1 MGCGDGDGPIEPPP
15 DPPRPATVAVS
26 PDSAGLSALGETVQL
41 QAEVR
46 DQNGQVLA
54 DISVAW
60 ESDGP
65 AVATVD
71 GAGLVTAAGD
81 GRATITASAGEATG
95 TAKVT
100 VAQSADS
107 VSVAPNEAALAALGD
122 TLRLTAAAFDANGH
136 AIEAAEFS
144 WKSDNDAVATVD
156 GAGLVTAAGDGKATI
171 TASAGEATGTAKVTV
186 AQSADSVSVA
196 PNEAALAALGDTL
209 RLTAAAFDAN
219 GHAIEA
225 AEFSWKS
232 DNDAV
237 ATVDG
242 AGLVTAAGDGRAT
255 IIASAGQATGTAEV
269 AVEVVPVPTWIAV
282 APARAT
288 LLMGDTVRLAAE
300 VRDATG
306 ATIRD
311 ATVAWSSGDESVA
324 PVDRAGLVRA
334 VAAGETVITAKSAE
348 LSARARITVVELSDR
363 GALVSLYRSTGGETW
378 LDRTNWLTDAPLGDW
393 YGVTVDSAGR
403 VVRLE
408 LDANNLAGPIP
419 PEIAHLTQ
427 LRRLTLADNTLDGSI
442 PPEIGRL
449 SLLEFLL
456 LSDNNLSGEI
466 PPEVGQLAAMVT
478 MGMSG
483 NRLNGRIPPEIG
495 RLTRLGWLDLGHNDL
510 TGEIPPVLAI
520 PGLQSLIVAGNL
532 LRGPVPSSFLRSG
545 LQWLE
550 MGMPR
555 HRNLYLCLPG
565 TPAFV
570 AWAARSVDHDPRY
583 CNDSDRAALEALH
596 RATGGA
602 GWQNSRRWLADP
614 AVGEWFGVEADS
626 LGRVVTLDLTNNGL
640 SGELPARLGHLAAL
654 TELRIGNNALSGR
667 LPTSLTALSLRE
679 LRYSGTGLCA
689 PADASFRAWLST
701 IAAHVGSGLDCAP
714 TSDRDIL
721 ETLYRAT
728 DGPNW
733 RNRTNWLT
741 GAPLDQWHGVDV
753 DAEGRVTA
761 LQLVD
766 NNLNGVIP
774 PELGRLAHLEDL
786 RLFEN
791 PLTGPIPPE
800 LGNLSRLRRLYLFF
814 TLLRGTIPP
823 ELGNLQALEE
833 LWLERI
839 PLTGPIPPELG
850 RLSKLRFLAASES
863 NLSGSIPA
871 ELGRLSNLE
880 KLYLGGNRL
889 EGSIPRTLGN
899 LSRLNTLNL
908 QGNNLAGSI
917 PAELGGLD
925 RLKYAWLDGN
935 RLTGPVPPE
944 LGGLASATILALANN
959 DLSGGLPGTF
969 GRLSRLEFLM
979 MSNNPRMSGVLPRS
993 LAALDALRAFH
1004 AGGTGL
1010 CAPADPGFQA
1020 WLGTVTDRRVSD
1032 CPTGE
1037 RSKAYLTQAAQSLD
1051 YPVPLV
1057 ADEPALLRVFVTAA
1071 TLTDARIP
1079 PVRATFYHGGAEAHV
1094 AEIAGGSS
1102 PIPTDIEEDRLSK
1115 SANARI
1121 PAGVIRPGL
1130 EMVIEID
1137 PQSTLDPGLGVQRR
1151 IPETGRAAVDVVR
1164 MPPLRLTW
1172 IPMISGDQPDSSI
1185 VATARGLTAGSP
1197 LFREIRTLL
1206 PVGAFELTVH
1216 DPVLTSTRDSGDL
1229 LRQVEAI
1236 RLMEGRGGHYMGTMA
1251 NPTGSLGVAYLP
1263 GRSSVATLGGG
1274 VMAHELGHNMRLF
1287 HAPCGGGGG
1296 LDPFFPSATAS
1307 IGVWGYDIVADRLIP
1322 ATHKDLMSYCHPQ
1335 WISDYSFAKALRY
1348 RLFDERSGAAAASSA
1363 PSLLLWGGVGADG
1376 APLLEPAFV
1385 VDAPAVLPDSGGEHR
1400 IIGLATDGSTFFSV
1414 DFTMPRV
1421 AGDDGRS
1428 SFAFTLPV
1436 RPEWEADL
1444 ASITLSG
1451 PGGSVTLDADTDL
1464 PMTILRNR
1472 GNGQVVGMTRGLPP
1486 PARAAAD
1493 AAGSAGGPA
1502 LDILF
1507 SRGIPDARAAPSAT
1521 PRSPERAD
1529 AVSRPSIL
1537 ARTGSKSTNQD
1548 SSRDLPY
1555 LQPRV
1560 GRAYHAMPSRRIC
1573 SRSSGSCI
1581 ESYRSRSTDCAIGI
1595 RSITTERRARSVNVN
1610 RSPNNAMSTSE
1621 VTVFVPVALDPN
1633 STARSTRSLAA
1644 RAPMIASRCAS
1655 LRPSLMAFAW
1665 RPGFGRVATVQGGS
1679 VP

>member
-1 MGCGDGDGPIEPPP
+1 MTRHRTIVRLLAVLAAAALAKGCGDGDGPIEPPP
-15 DPPRPATVAVS
+15 DTPRPATVAVT
-26 PDSAGLSALGETVQL
+26 PASAVLSALGATVQL

-46 DQNGQVLA
+46 DQNGQVLT

-60 ESDGP
+60 ASDSP
-65 AVATVD
+65 QVATVD
-71 GAGLVTAAGD
+71 GSGLVTAVAEGS
-81 GRATITASAGEATG
+81 ATITASAGEATG
-95 TAKVT
+95 TAEVT
-100 VAQSADS
+100 VAQSPDS
-107 VSVAPNEAALAALGD
+107 VSVTPEEATLAALGD
-122 TLRLTAAAFDANGH
+122 TLRLMAAAFDANGH
-136 AIEAAEFS
+136 AVEGAEFS
-144 WKSDNDAVATVD
+144 WRSSDDAVATVD
-156 GAGLVTAAGDGKATI
+156 GAGLVTAAGDGSATI
-171 TASAGEATGTAKVTV
+171 TASAGEATGTAEVT
-186 AQSADSVSVA
+186 
-196 PNEAALAALGDTL
+196 
-209 RLTAAAFDAN
+209 
-219 GHAIEA
+219 
-225 AEFSWKS
+225 
-232 DNDAV
+232 
-237 ATVDG
+237 
-242 AGLVTAAGDGRAT
+242 
-255 IIASAGQATGTAEV
+255 
-269 AVEVVPVPTWIAV
+269 VEVVAVPIWIAV
-282 APARAT
+282 TPARAT

-300 VRDATG
+300 VRDAAG
-306 ATIRD
+306 MPIGD
-311 ATVAWSSGDESVA
+311 ATVAWSSADQSVA
-324 PVDRAGLVRA
+324 SVDRWGLVRA
-334 VAAGETVITAKSAE
+334 LATGETVITATSEE
-348 LSARARITVVELSDR
+348 LSARARITVVEPSDR
-363 GALVSLYRSTGGETW
+363 GALVSLYRSTGGQTW

-393 YGVTVDSAGR
+393 YGVTVDRAGR

-442 PPEIGRL
+442 PPELGRL
-449 SLLEFLL
+449 SLLDFLL
-456 LSDNNLSGEI
+456 LSNNSLSGEI
-466 PPEVGQLAAMVT
+466 PPELGKLTAMAT

-495 RLTRLGWLDLGHNDL
+495 RLTRLRWLDLGHNDL
-510 TGEIPPVLAI
+510 TGGIPPVLAI
-520 PGLQSLIVAGNL
+520 PGLQTLIVAGNL

-550 MGMPR
+550 MSMPR

-570 AWAARSVDHDPRY
+570 AWAARSVDHDPRF

-596 RATGGA
+596 QATGGA
-602 GWQNSRRWLADP
+602 GWRNSRRWLADP

-626 LGRVVTLDLTNNGL
+626 LGRVVALDLTNNGL

-654 TELRIGNNALSGR
+654 TELRIGDNALSGR

-689 PADASFRAWLST
+689 PADASFRAWLNS
-701 IAAHVGSGLDCAP
+701 IAAHVGSGLECAP
-714 TSDRDIL
+714 TSDRDVL
-721 ETLYRAT
+721 EILYRAT
-728 DGPNW
+728 GGPNW

-766 NNLNGVIP
+766 NNLDGVIP
-774 PELGRLAHLEDL
+774 PELGRLARLENL
-786 RLFEN
+786 QLFGN

-800 LGNLSRLRRLYLFF
+800 LGKLSRLRRLYLFF
-814 TLLRGTIPP
+814 TLLSGTIPP

-839 PLTGPIPPELG
+839 PLTGSIPPELG
-850 RLSKLRFLAASES
+850 RLSKLRFLAAPES
-863 NLSGSIPA
+863 NLSGSIPP
-871 ELGRLSNLE
+871 ELGRLANLE

-925 RLKYAWLDGN
+925 RLTYAWLDGN
-935 RLTGPVPPE
+935 RLTGPVPTT

-959 DLSGGLPGTF
+959 DLSGGLPATF
-969 GRLSRLEFLM
+969 GRLSKLEFLM

-1010 CAPADPGFQA
+1010 CAPADPGFHA

-1032 CPTGE
+1032 CPTNE
-1037 RSKAYLTQAAQSLD
+1037 RSKAYLIQAAQSLD

-1071 TLTDARIP
+1071 TATDARIP
-1079 PVRATFYHGGAEAHV
+1079 PVRATFYHGGAVAHV

-1115 SANARI
+1115 SANAGI
-1121 PAGVIRPGL
+1121 PAGVIQPGL

-1137 PQSTLDPGLGVQRR
+1137 PQNTLDSGLGVQRR
-1151 IPETGRAAVDVVR
+1151 IPETGRAAVEVVR

-1172 IPMISGDQPDSSI
+1172 IPMISRDQPDSSV
-1185 VATARGLTAGSP
+1185 VATARGLTAGSS

-1206 PVGAFELTVH
+1206 PVGEFELTVH
-1216 DPVLTSTRDSGDL
+1216 DPVLTSTRDSGEL

-1236 RLMEGRGGHYMGTMA
+1236 RVMEGRGGHYMGTMA
-1251 NPTGSLGVAYLP
+1251 NLTGSPGIAHLP
-1263 GRSSVATLGGG
+1263 GRSSVAGLGGG
-1274 VMAHELGHNMRLF
+1274 VMAHELGHNMSLL
-1287 HAPCGGGGG
+1287 HAPCGGAGG
-1296 LDPFFPSATAS
+1296 LDPFFPTATAS
-1307 IGVWGYDIVADRLIP
+1307 IGVWGYDIGADRLIP

-1348 RLFDERSGAAAASSA
+1348 RLFNERPGAAAGAASA

-1400 IIGLATDGSTFFSV
+1400 ITGLADDGSELFSVEFTMSRVTDG
-1414 DFTMPRV
+1414 
-1421 AGDDGRS
+1421 DGRS
-1428 SFAFTLPV
+1428 SFAFALPV
-1436 RPEWEADL
+1436 RPGWEADL

-1464 PMTILRNR
+1464 PMTILRNPR
-1472 GNGQVVGMTRGLPP
+1472 NGQVLGMTRGLPP
-1486 PARAAAD
+1486 AAQAAGD
-1493 AAGSAGGPA
+1493 AAGSAAGRT
-1502 LDILF
+1502 LDIRF
-1507 SRGIPDARAAPSAT
+1507 SRGIPDAA
-1521 PRSPERAD
+1521 
-1529 AVSRPSIL
+1529 
-1537 ARTGSKSTNQD
+1537 
-1548 SSRDLPY
+1548 
-1555 LQPRV
+1555 
-1560 GRAYHAMPSRRIC
+1560 
-1573 SRSSGSCI
+1573 
-1581 ESYRSRSTDCAIGI
+1581 
-1595 RSITTERRARSVNVN
+1595 
-1610 RSPNNAMSTSE
+1610 
-1621 VTVFVPVALDPN
+1621 
-1633 STARSTRSLAA
+1633 
-1644 RAPMIASRCAS
+1644 
-1655 LRPSLMAFAW
+1655 AW
-1665 RPGFGRVATVQGGS
+1665 RR
-1679 VP
+1679 

>member
-1 MGCGDGDGPIEPPP
+1 MCARSSHLPALALLIALLAATFLACGDGATAPSP
-15 DPPRPATVAVS
+15 DAPRPTTITVTPATA
-26 PDSAGLSALGETVQL
+26 DLAALGATVQL
-41 QAEVR
+41 SAQVQ
-46 DQNGQVLA
+46 DQNGQAMAGATVSWA
-54 DISVAW
+54 SSAV
-60 ESDGP
+60 
-65 AVATVD
+65 AVATVS
-71 GAGLVTAAGD
+71 ASGLVTAVANGTATIAATSGSASGSATVTVAQTVDSVAVTPDTASLGALGDTVRLSAEVFDTNGSAVAGAD
-81 GRATITASAGEATG
+81 FSWESIDESVAAVDASGLVTAVAGGRATITASAGEATG
-95 TAKVT
+95 TAEVTVTQSPDSVT
-100 VAQSADS
+100 VA
-107 VSVAPNEAALAALGD
+107 PKEATLAALGD

-136 AIEAAEFS
+136 AIEAAQFS
-144 WKSDNDAVATVD
+144 WKSSDDAVATVD
-156 GAGLVTAAGDGKATI
+156 ASGLVTAVAGGRATI
-171 TASAGEATGTAKVTV
+171 TASASE
-186 AQSADSVSVA
+186 VS
-196 PNEAALAALGDTL
+196 
-209 RLTAAAFDAN
+209 
-219 GHAIEA
+219 
-225 AEFSWKS
+225 
-232 DNDAV
+232 
-237 ATVDG
+237 
-242 AGLVTAAGDGRAT
+242 
-255 IIASAGQATGTAEV
+255 GTAEV
-269 AVEVVPVPTWIAV
+269 TVAAVAVPTWVAV
-282 APARAT
+282 TPTRAI
-288 LLMGDTVRLAAE
+288 LLAGDTVRLAAE

-306 ATIRD
+306 MPIGD
-311 ATVAWSSGDESVA
+311 AAVAWSSGDESVA
-324 PVDRAGLVRA
+324 SVDRAGLVRA
-334 VAAGETVITAKSAE
+334 LTTGETVITAKSAE
-348 LSARARITVVELSDR
+348 LSAWARITVVEPSDR
-363 GALVSLYRSTGGETW
+363 GALVSVYRSTGGQTW

-393 YGVTVDSAGR
+393 YGVTVDRAGR

-449 SLLEFLL
+449 SLLDFLI
-456 LSDNNLSGEI
+456 LSNNNLSGEI
-466 PPEVGQLAAMVT
+466 PPEIGKLTAMVT

-495 RLTRLGWLDLGHNDL
+495 RLTRLEWMDLGHNDL
-510 TGEIPPVLAI
+510 TGGIPPVLAI
-520 PGLQSLIVAGNL
+520 PGLESLIVAGNH

-570 AWAARSVDHDPRY
+570 AWAARSVDHDPRF
-583 CNDSDRAALEALH
+583 CNASDRAALETLH
-596 RATGGA
+596 QATGGA
-602 GWQNSRRWLADP
+602 GWQNSRHWLADP
-614 AVGEWFGVEADS
+614 ALGEWFGVEADS

-640 SGELPARLGHLAAL
+640 SGELPARLGQLAAL
-654 TELRIGNNALSGR
+654 TELRIGDNALSGR

-701 IAAHVGSGLDCAP
+701 IAAHVGTGMECAP
-714 TSDRDIL
+714 TSDRDVL

-728 DGPNW
+728 GGPNW

-741 GAPLDQWHGVDV
+741 GAPLDQWHGVDI
-753 DAEGRVTA
+753 DAEGHVTA
-761 LQLVD
+761 LRLVD

-774 PELGRLAHLEDL
+774 PELGRLARLENL
-786 RLFEN
+786 QLFGN

-800 LGNLSRLRRLYLFF
+800 LGNLTRLRRLYLFH
-814 TLLRGTIPP
+814 TLLSGTIPP

-850 RLSKLRFLAASES
+850 RLSKLRFLAAPES
-863 NLSGSIPA
+863 NLSGSIPP
-871 ELGRLSNLE
+871 ELGRLANLE

-925 RLKYAWLDGN
+925 RLTYAWLDGN
-935 RLTGPVPPE
+935 RLTGPVPTT

-959 DLSGGLPGTF
+959 DLSGGLPATF
-969 GRLSRLEFLM
+969 GRLSKLEFLM

-1010 CAPADPGFQA
+1010 CAPADPGFHA

-1032 CPTGE
+1032 CPTNE
-1037 RSKAYLTQAAQSLD
+1037 RSKAYLIQAAQSLD

-1057 ADEPALLRVFVTAA
+1057 ADQPALLRVFVTAA
-1071 TLTDARIP
+1071 TATDARIP
-1079 PVRATFYHGGAEAHV
+1079 PVRATFYHGGAEVHV
-1094 AEIAGGSS
+1094 AHIAGGSS

-1121 PAGVIRPGL
+1121 PASVIRPGL

-1137 PQSTLDPGLGVQRR
+1137 PQSTLDSGLGVQRR
-1151 IPETGRAAVDVVR
+1151 IPETSRAAVEVVR

-1172 IPMISGDQPDSSI
+1172 IPMISREQPDSSI
-1185 VATARGLTAGSP
+1185 VSTARGLTAGSS

-1206 PVGAFELTVH
+1206 PVGEFELTVH
-1216 DPVLTSTRDSGDL
+1216 EPVLTSTRDSGEL

-1236 RLMEGRGGHYMGTMA
+1236 RVMEGRGGHYMGTMA

-1263 GRSSVATLGGG
+1263 GRSSVAGLGGG
-1274 VMAHELGHNMRLF
+1274 VMAHELGHNMSLL

-1296 LDPFFPSATAS
+1296 LDPFFPTATAS
-1307 IGVWGYDIVADRLIP
+1307 IGVWGYDIGADRLIP

-1348 RLFDERSGAAAASSA
+1348 RLFDERPGAAAAASA
-1363 PSLLLWGGVGADG
+1363 PSLLLWGGVGADA

-1400 IIGLATDGSTFFSV
+1400 IIGLADDGSALFSV
-1414 DFTMPRV
+1414 EFTMPRV
-1421 AGDDGRS
+1421 TDGDGRS
-1428 SFAFTLPV
+1428 AFAFVLPV
-1436 RPEWEADL
+1436 RPGWEADL
-1444 ASITLSG
+1444 ASITLLG

-1464 PMTILRNR
+1464 PMTILRNLR
-1472 GNGQVVGMTRGLPP
+1472 NGQVLGMTRGLPT
-1486 PARAAAD
+1486 AAQAAGE
-1493 AAGSAGGPA
+1493 AAGSAAGPA

-1507 SRGIPDARAAPSAT
+1507 SRGIPDA
-1521 PRSPERAD
+1521 
-1529 AVSRPSIL
+1529 AVW
-1537 ARTGSKSTNQD
+1537 
-1548 SSRDLPY
+1548 
-1555 LQPRV
+1555 
-1560 GRAYHAMPSRRIC
+1560 RR
-1573 SRSSGSCI
+1573 
-1581 ESYRSRSTDCAIGI
+1581 
-1595 RSITTERRARSVNVN
+1595 
-1610 RSPNNAMSTSE
+1610 
-1621 VTVFVPVALDPN
+1621 
-1633 STARSTRSLAA
+1633 
-1644 RAPMIASRCAS
+1644 
-1655 LRPSLMAFAW
+1655 
-1665 RPGFGRVATVQGGS
+1665 
-1679 VP
+1679 